1 MLKLNLN
8 LIKKNRDVIIRVC
21 LVLMMVFVNLLPI
34 ELLELAHSLI
44 GRIMTGILVAYLAY
58 NDPLTSLL
66 LSGFYVFSY
75 HSLNRRIVGD
85 DTNIITNV
93 ASEVVDKV
101 VSELKDDDE
110 KNIIDKVVSELKD
123 VNVESV
129 EEETVVEK
137 DMVEDKHFQGYNN
150 EIVYENSHLTDVPF
164 ETQHPSSKTL
174 TDNIQLGNSEHR
186 QLDVIQNN
194 TLDAMANEDDMLVKG
209 YDKLN
214 NNVCKW

>member
-101 VSELKDDDE
+101 VSELKD
-110 KNIIDKVVSELKD
+110 

-137 DMVEDKHFQGYNN
+137 DMVEDKYFQGYNN

>member
-101 VSELKDDDE
+101 VSELKD
-110 KNIIDKVVSELKD
+110 